1 MINRN
6 YRRLRFDRAQ
16 VLSNTDGAS
25 LVEVTFTFAGREIKS
40 TQPDNR
46 EHDGRLRA
54 AARATL
60 LAIEEAVEGRFS
72 CALAD
77 LDRVNALGKDLIAVL
92 VNLDYKDSH
101 VQLFGSCQIAGS
113 EIDVTVKAA
122 LNATNRFVELALRG

>member
-16 VLSNTDGAS
+16 IKSDTDGSS
-25 LVEVTFTFAGREIKS
+25 LVEVTFTFAGREIRA
-40 TQPDNR
+40 TQQDNG
-46 EHDGRLRA
+46 ENDGLLRA

-92 VNLDYKDSH
+92 VNLDYKGSH